1 MTRTDK
7 WERGTRGSRNAGRR
21 KVENRSTMLMR
32 FYVIATSVCRK
43 EVYLR
48 FKVLTAASMKIPY

>member
-7 WERGTRGSRNAGRR
+7 WERGIRGSRNAGRR
-21 KVENRSTMLMR
+21 KAENRSTMLMR

-43 EVYLR
+43 EV
-48 FKVLTAASMKIPY
+48 